1 MRYRPIILTL
11 ALLAS
16 PLSAHAQNFQNWG
29 PTTAYTTPTPLVG
42 VPASL
47 TADGSWTSAC
57 LPATFARAYVVFG
70 ALTKAGTLQ
79 TQRYADSACTQPIGA
94 AIPSTALALTQ
105 GAGCALSSY
114 CGSVA
119 ENDGQ
124 PFGYFQLTLTD
135 TSDSTNAVVAVVA
148 QQGAE

>member
-1 MRYRPIILTL
+1 MKRA
-11 ALLAS
+11 ALLALIVFLA
-16 PLSAHAQNFQNWG
+16 PLRVHAQSFQNWG
-29 PTTAYTTPTPLVG
+29 PITAYTTPTPLVG
-42 VPASL
+42 APASL
-47 TADGSWTSAC
+47 TADGSWTSTC
-57 LPATFARAYVVFG
+57 LPATFARAYTVFG

-94 AIPSTALALTQ
+94 AIPSTALALAQ
-105 GAGCALSSY
+105 GAGCASSSY

-135 TSDSTNAVVAVVA
+135 TSDSTNAVVALVA